1 MANQDLIYSILPRA
15 PAAPGSDTVPR
26 DVRAIAKKPHIDPSS
41 PDRREQSKQQAK
53 PQARPPHQ
61 PTEGEVPED
70 PPHQIDLFV

>member
-15 PAAPGSDTVPR
+15 PATPGSDTVPR
-26 DVRAIAKKPHIDPSS
+26 DVRAIAKKPRIDPSS
-41 PDRREQSKQQAK
+41 ADRREQGKQQGK
-53 PQARPPHQ
+53 PQARPPHP